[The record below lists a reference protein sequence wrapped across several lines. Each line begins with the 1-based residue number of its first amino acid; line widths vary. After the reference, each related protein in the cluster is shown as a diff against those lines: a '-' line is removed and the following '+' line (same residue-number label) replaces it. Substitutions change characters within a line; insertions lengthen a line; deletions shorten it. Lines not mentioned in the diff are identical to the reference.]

1 MPPSLKILHIDIV
14 WVDNIDYSRIVEDVH
29 ILSEFTTNIVDEIKE
44 DNVYVLSEFT
54 ADIDMK

>member
-14 WVDNIDYSRIVEDVH
+14 WVDNIDYLRIVEDVH